1 MPYYG
6 VHEPGHSTLESLLRQ
21 NVKACAAV
29 LAVLMG
35 CAAYAAEIKGKVV
48 SASGGEPLRRV
59 QVSVLEQKNSTV
71 TEDDGTFSLYNV
83 PPGKYTLQ
91 VAAVGYRLVNTAFE
105 ISREEDNKEFSITL
119 APETLRRTEVVEV
132 KGDIFHGENP
142 AVPSQ
147 LTLTPQELK
156 EAATVLANDPFRAVQ
171 SLPGVSATDNNDFFG
186 QFSVLG
192 APFERVGVYLD
203 DVLVPQ
209 PFHTI
214 PNLRDG
220 ASLSVFSTETL
231 QDLNL
236 MEVAYPVR
244 YADMSG
250 AALALRT
257 REGSRTRPHFTISA
271 GLADSE
277 FLGEGGLGSAG
288 KGSWLASAR
297 KSYLNYL
304 YRRRGGDPT
313 TDVGFEDADLKL
325 NYDLTARHS
334 LSFYSLVGHTD
345 FNHSEPSP
353 DANTLTTGAND
364 LDLLR
369 LGWRFAASPN
379 LLLDTHASYIRQRF
393 DTRNFSDVILNTD
406 YYGEWEGGTRAAWS
420 WSKDH
425 VLEAGYTARRL
436 RDSGYLVFF
445 DPTTPGPSV
454 GTIANV
460 TGLRQSGFIQQGSSF
475 FGRRLSL
482 MAGLRW
488 DQIDQVGFHPVTP
501 QVSAAWQLASRTQ
514 LQFGYGRYAEFPDF
528 QALAAGCGLP
538 TQTTI
543 TLLRQML
550 IRSNQYTAA
559 LEHRLTETVRLR
571 VEGFARE
578 NRNILGLGTFGA
590 TGCSPIRPASSL
602 SPFNQHDNSRGMQ
615 VILQRRSANRLSG
628 WIGYTLDYARQSTLV
643 QGMSTP
649 VSFETPTLTDQRH
662 TLNAFAMY
670 RLTPTINLSGKMI
683 YGSGITISSLQV
695 QLVGNSLVPIGPSHD
710 VFGPYQRLDLRFDK
724 AWAFSRWKMT
734 LYVEG
739 LNLTNH
745 DNPRLITSGFNA
757 ATGHFVAVTE
767 RGLPVTPTAGVS
779 FEF

>member
-1 MPYYG
+1 
-6 VHEPGHSTLESLLRQ
+6 
-21 NVKACAAV
+21 
-29 LAVLMG
+29 MG

-48 SASGGEPLRRV
+48 SATGGEPLRRV
-59 QVSVLEQKNSTV
+59 QVSVLEQKNSTK
-71 TEDDGTFSLYNV
+71 TDDDGTFSLYNI

-91 VAAVGYRLVNTAFE
+91 AVAVGYRLVNTTFE
-105 ISREEDNKEFSITL
+105 IRSDDDNKEFSITL
-119 APETLRRTEVVEV
+119 APETLRRTETVEV

-142 AVPSQ
+142 AIPSQ

-171 SLPGVSATDNNDFFG
+171 TLPGVSPTDNNDFFG

-209 PFHTI
+209 PFHTV

-231 QDLNL
+231 QELSL

-250 AALALRT
+250 AALAIRT

-277 FLGEGGLGSAG
+277 FLGEGGLGSPG
-288 KGSWLASAR
+288 KGSWLVSAR

-304 YRRRGGDPT
+304 YRQRIGDPT

-325 NYDLTARHS
+325 NYDLTPRHA
-334 LSFYSLVGHTD
+334 LSFYSLIGHTD
-345 FNHSEPSP
+345 FDHSEPSP
-353 DANTLTTGAND
+353 DANTLNTGTND

-369 LGWRFAASPN
+369 LGWRFAASPS
-379 LLLDTHASYIRQRF
+379 LLVDTHAGYIRQRF
-393 DTRNFSDVILNTD
+393 DIRNFSDVILNTD
-406 YYGEWEGGTRAAWS
+406 YYGEWEGGTRVAWS
-420 WSKDH
+420 WNKDH

-445 DPTTPGPSV
+445 SSTNPGP
-454 GTIANV
+454 TIGNVANG
-460 TGLRQSGFIQQGSSF
+460 TGLRQSGFVQQGSSF
-475 FGRRLSL
+475 FGHRLSL
-482 MAGLRW
+482 MAGVRW
-488 DQIDQVGFHPVTP
+488 DQIDQIGFHPITP
-501 QVSAAWQLASRTQ
+501 QVSAAWQVASRTQ

-528 QALAAGCGLP
+528 QTLATPCGVP
-538 TQTTI
+538 AQGGI
-543 TLLRQML
+543 VIPQEMLR
-550 IRSNQYTAA
+550 RSNQYTAA
-559 LEHRLTETVRLR
+559 VEQRLTENVRLR
-571 VEGFARE
+571 VEGFDRE
-578 NRNILGLGTFGA
+578 NRNIFGLETITPA
-590 TGCSPIRPASSL
+590 GCSPIRPSSSL
-602 SPFNQHDNSRGMQ
+602 SPLNQPDNSRGMQ

-628 WIGYTLDYARQSTLV
+628 WIGYTLDYARQNLLV
-643 QGMSTP
+643 AGTPAP
-649 VSFETPTLTDQRH
+649 VSFNAPTPTDQRH

-683 YGSGITISSLQV
+683 YGSGIPISALQF
-695 QLVGNSLVPIGPSHD
+695 QFSGNSLVPVGPGRD
-710 VFGPYQRLDLRFDK
+710 IFGPYQRLDLRFDK
-724 AWAFSRWKMT
+724 AWAFPRWKMT

-745 DNPRLITSGFNA
+745 DNPRLITSGFDP

-767 RGLPVTPTAGVS
+767 KGLPVTPTAGLS